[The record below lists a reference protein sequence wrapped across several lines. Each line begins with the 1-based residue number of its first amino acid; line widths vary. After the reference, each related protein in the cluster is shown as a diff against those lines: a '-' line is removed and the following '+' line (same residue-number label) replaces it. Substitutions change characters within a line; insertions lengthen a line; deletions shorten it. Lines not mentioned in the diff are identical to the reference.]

1 MTTAAH
7 PAPTASQAPAADHGF
22 FVYPTMSPAFIDM
35 VKRCMPCTM
44 TTPARQFALH
54 KAVHH
59 IVAAGI
65 TGDYVECGVWRGG
78 ASMMAALTFLEAGDT
93 ARTLWLYD
101 TYAGMPRP
109 TDHDARIKVDGSGH
123 GRITMDK
130 WLAEQ
135 RDGFNNWCYA
145 SLDDVTANMRSTG
158 YPTERL
164 RFIRG
169 MVEHTIPAT
178 IPERIALLRLDTDFY
193 ESTLHE
199 MRHLYP
205 RLAPGGVLI
214 IDDYGVW
221 RGSKLAVDE
230 YLREIG
236 EPLLLT
242 SVDETAVVAVKP
254 VNSKAIAA

>member
-1 MTTAAH
+1 MAPHTTTAP
-7 PAPTASQAPAADHGF
+7 PAQVDHGF
-22 FVYPTMSPAFIDM
+22 FVYPTMSPAFIAM

-54 KAVHH
+54 KAIGH
-59 IVAAGI
+59 IVRAGI
-65 TGDYVECGVWRGG
+65 EGDYVECGVWRGG
-78 ASMMAALTFLEAGDT
+78 ASMMAALSLIEAGDT
-93 ARTLWLYD
+93 TRTLWLYD
-101 TYAGMPRP
+101 TFAGMTQP
-109 TDHDARIKVDGSGH
+109 TEHDARIKVDGSGH

-145 SLDDVTANMRSTG
+145 SLEDVTENMRSTG
-158 YPTERL
+158 YPSENL
-164 RFIRG
+164 RFIKG
-169 MVEHTIPAT
+169 MVERTIPGT

-230 YLREIG
+230 YFQEIG
-236 EPLLLT
+236 EPVLLT

-254 VNSKAIAA
+254 ANSRAIPR

>member
-1 MTTAAH
+1 MPSAK
-7 PAPTASQAPAADHGF
+7 APPVDHGF
-22 FVYPTMSPAFIDM
+22 FVYPTMSPAFIAM

-59 IVAAGI
+59 IVHANI
-65 TGDYVECGVWRGG
+65 PGDYVECGVWRGG
-78 ASMMAALTFLEAGDT
+78 ASMMAALTLLEAGDT

-101 TYAGMPRP
+101 TYAGMSRP
-109 TDHDARIKVDGSGH
+109 SDHDERIKVDGSGSV
-123 GRITMDK
+123 RITMDK

-135 RDGFNNWCYA
+135 REGFNNWCYA
-145 SLDDVTANMRSTG
+145 SLEDVTANMRSTG
-158 YPTERL
+158 YPERRM
-164 RFIRG
+164 RFVKG
-169 MVEHTIPAT
+169 MVEDTIPGT
-178 IPERIALLRLDTDFY
+178 VPDRIALLRLDTDFY

-199 MRHLYP
+199 MQHLYP

-221 RGSKLAVDE
+221 RGSKTAVDQ
-230 YLREIG
+230 YLGEIG
-236 EPLLLT
+236 EHLLLT

-254 VNSKAIAA
+254 VNSRAGAP